1 MPTANVSPG
10 LWVDVN
16 VAMAQLSAAVGSVQV
31 TAALQLPRSLACV
44 MSAGVPEMAGFS
56 SSVTVTVKLLVV
68 VLPAASMAV

>member
-56 SSVTVTVKLLVV
+56 SSVTVMSKDA
-68 VLPAASMAV
+68 VLTLPWMSVDV